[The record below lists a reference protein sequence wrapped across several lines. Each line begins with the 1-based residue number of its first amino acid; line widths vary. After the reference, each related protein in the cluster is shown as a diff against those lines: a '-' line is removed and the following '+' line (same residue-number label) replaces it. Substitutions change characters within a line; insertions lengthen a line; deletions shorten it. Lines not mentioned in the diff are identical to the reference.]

1 MKKLLEEFK
10 DFALKGNI
18 VDMAIGVII
27 GGAFSGLVT
36 SLLDNIISP
45 ILGFF
50 SVGGIN
56 GLTIPLWKANLRV
69 GAFVMDVVNFVVMA
83 AVVFLIMK
91 TVTGIINKFKKE
103 EEAAPP
109 KPSKEEELLTEI
121 RDLLKAQA
129 GTETA
134 AAVEKIVAEKKS
146 E

>member
-1 MKKLLEEFK
+1 MKKLLDEFK
-10 DFALKGNI
+10 AFIMRGNI
-18 VDMAIGVII
+18 IDMAIGVII

-56 GLTIPLWKANLRV
+56 GLSIRILNADLRF
-69 GAFVMDVVNFVVMA
+69 GAFFMDVVNFVIMA
-83 AVVFLIMK
+83 AVVFVIMK
-91 TVTGIINKFKKE
+91 AVTSLMNKFKKKE
-103 EEAAPP
+103 EEAPA

-129 GTETA
+129 NASEA
-134 AAVEKIVAEKKS
+134 AENKAE
-146 E
+146 

>member
-10 DFALKGNI
+10 AFITKGNI
-18 VDMAIGVII
+18 IDMAIGVII

-50 SVGGIN
+50 SYGGVN
-56 GLTIPLWKANLRV
+56 GLTIKLFKADLRI
-69 GAFVMDVVNFVVMA
+69 GAFIMDVVNFIIMA

-91 TVTGIINKFKKE
+91 AVMTLINKMKKQQ
-103 EEAAPP
+103 EAAPP

-129 GTETA
+129 NGDAST
-134 AAVEKIVAEKKS
+134 EKKT

>member
-1 MKKLLEEFK
+1 MKKLLDEFK
-10 DFALKGNI
+10 AFITKGNI
-18 VDMAIGVII
+18 IDMAIGVII
-27 GGAFSGLVT
+27 GGAFTGLVT

-56 GLTIPLWKANLRV
+56 GFSITLFKAELRI
-69 GAFVMDVVNFVVMA
+69 GAFFMDIVNFLIMA

-91 TVTGIINKFKKE
+91 FVNNIINKFKKQ

-121 RDLLKAQA
+121 RDLLKAQSS
-129 GTETA
+129 GS
-134 AAVEKIVAEKKS
+134 VSAEKKS